1 MHARN
6 NLTACQRT
14 LIRHTVGATLASAA
28 RAAVDSALQ
37 GQSKFEMWLTARD
50 ASNRA
55 AYVASR
61 SEQIERRALDI
72 LERRW
77 RDSEDPI
84 LRGLST

>member
-1 MHARN
+1 MTP
-6 NLTACQRT
+6 LQRAHVRRAA
-14 LIRHTVGATLASAA
+14 LEGVVQAA
-28 RAAVDSALQ
+28 RRAVDAALQ
-37 GQSKFEMWLTARD
+37 GHMKFEMWLTARD